1 MFDAIAAKAPGIPVD
16 AEMVAGYVDGAFAWS
31 AADWARFPRA
41 VLVEIACFASTNL
54 GQVLDVEKGN
64 ATPAQAPAWVH
75 MRRAAGCDP
84 TVYCSLSN
92 WPTVKAAFATAGI
105 AEPHWWVADYSLG
118 QVPQIPAGAVALQY
132 TDNPPASPYDTSVVA
147 DYWPGV
153 DSQEVDMQAAYR
165 AIVALPTDAPV
176 GTGEAQYLI
185 VPDPGYKVWIDQESL
200 PGLLLAFPDPPGGIV
215 NLSAE
220 FAARFPTL
228 GPDAPGYTGT
238 PYGTATGGANSSGGG
253 AAPAAVPFSVS
264 LSGTATP
271 A

>member
-1 MFDAIAAKAPGIPVD
+1 MTRTMFDAIAAKAPGIPVD

-31 AADWARFPRA
+31 AADWARFQRA

-75 MRRAAGCDP
+75 MRRAEGCDP
-84 TVYCSLSN
+84 TVYCSLLS
-92 WPTVKAAFATAGI
+92 WPTAKAAFAAAGI
-105 AEPHWWVADYSLG
+105 AGPHWWVADYSLG
-118 QVPQIPAGAVALQY
+118 QAPQIPEGAVALQY
-132 TDNPPASPYDTSVVA
+132 TDNPPSSPYDTSIVA

-153 DSQEVDMQAAYR
+153 DSQEVDMQQAYR
-165 AIVALPTDAPV
+165 AMVAVPTDAPA
-176 GTGEAQYLI
+176 GTVEAQYL
-185 VPDPGYKVWIDQESL
+185 VVLDPGYKVWIDGPSL
-200 PGLLLAFPDPPGGIV
+200 PGVLAAWPDPAAGVV

-220 FAARFPTL
+220 FAARIPTL
-228 GPDAPGYTGT
+228 GPEAPGYTGT
-238 PYGTATGGANSSGGG
+238 AYGAGNGGG